1 MGGALYRLGRF
12 AVRRRRSVVV
22 AWLVIAVVTTLAAQV
37 WGGEET
43 DNYRI
48 PGAESQKAIDLLFA
62 KYPDQAG
69 GRAQVVFHLEDGQGR
84 LQDEPFASA
93 VQASLDRLEQVPH
106 VLPDP
111 IVLPSGL
118 LKPDS
123 PVADRTTLVQVV
135 FDLDQNDVGWDSVH
149 AVEDAV
155 QPARDAGIRTEVGGD
170 VVFNLT
176 KPETNVAEGAGVVVA
191 AVILLFAFGSLAGM
205 GLPVGIALFGLA
217 TSTALVSFLA
227 LVIDVAS
234 AAPLLGSMIGMG
246 VGIDY
251 ALFIV
256 TRHRQHLLA
265 GMTVEEAAGRANA
278 TSGQAVVFAGG
289 TVVIAICGLVLSG
302 VPFVASMGYAAAV
315 IVAVMVLASVTLLP
329 ALLGFAGERLAVAS
343 LRSVRER
350 EARHAERVERLVR
363 LGADA
368 PKTGW
373 ERLAQQ
379 VSEKPWRFLL
389 TGVAVLLVL
398 TAPVLKMRLGQSD
411 AGTYPESTAVRR
423 TFDLVNEGFG
433 PGFNGPLVLAID
445 VAAGGADTPEQLQ
458 AAIAADRAVAVA
470 APPDPPPSERGDAA
484 IILVVPKTAPQD
496 EATTDLVH
504 RIRRDIVPSVV
515 EGTGAVAHL
524 GGVTPVYTDLGDRI
538 SSRLPIFIG
547 GVVGLSFL
555 LLMAVFRSVLVPLK
569 AAVMNLLSIGASYG
583 IVVAVFQ
590 WGWLKDLVG
599 LRETVPIVSVIPMFM
614 FAVLF
619 GLSMDYEVFLLSRVR
634 EEYVRTKDNTT
645 SVIVGLASTAR
656 VITSAALIMIFVF
669 LGFVAGEDPIIK
681 MMGLGLAI
689 AVLVDA
695 TIVRTL
701 LVPASMRLL
710 GDANWWFP
718 AWLDRLLP
726 NLDVEGT
733 AGLPEPVYRD
743 DFVPLGSATRAEL
756 ERAAAVQ
763 LQVLASLE
771 RNGAAPTRAVPIP
784 APAEEVAAKR
794 PARRA
799 GTPKGATGTV
809 RKKSGKSG

>member
-12 AVRRRRSVVV
+12 AVRRRRLVV
-22 AWLVIAVVTTLAAQV
+22 AVWFLIAVVTTGGAQL
-37 WGGEET
+37 WGG
-43 DNYRI
+43 DPVDDYRI
-48 PGAESQKAIDLLFA
+48 PGAESQEAIDLLFER
-62 KYPDQAG
+62 YPAEAG
-69 GRAQVVFHLEDGQGR
+69 GRAQVVFHLEEGQGR

-93 VQASLDRLEQVPH
+93 VAQSVAAIQEVDH
-106 VLPDP
+106 ILPDP
-111 IVLPSGL
+111 IVLPAGL

-135 FDLDQNDVGWDSVH
+135 FDINQIDVTNADVR
-149 AVEDAV
+149 ALEVALE
-155 QPARDAGIRTEVGGD
+155 PARAAGIRTEVGGD

-176 KPETNVAEGAGVVVA
+176 KPETSAAEGIGVVA
-191 AVILLFAFGSLAGM
+191 AVVILLFAFGSLAGM

-217 TSTALVSFLA
+217 TGTALVSFLA

-234 AAPLLGSMIGMG
+234 AAPLLGSMIGIG

-265 GMTVEEAAGRANA
+265 GMTVEESAGRANA

-289 TVVIAICGLVLSG
+289 TVVIAICGLVLAQ
-302 VPFVASMGYAAAV
+302 VPFVASMGYAAAT
-315 IVAVMVLASVTLLP
+315 IVAVMVAASITLLP
-329 ALLGFAGERLAVAS
+329 ALLGFAGDKLAVAS
-343 LRSVRER
+343 LKSVRER
-350 EARHAERVERLVR
+350 EARYAERVERLVR

-368 PKTGW
+368 PRTGW
-373 ERLAQQ
+373 ERLATT
-379 VSEKPWRFLL
+379 VSDHPWRYLVS
-389 TGVAVLLVL
+389 GVALLLVL
-398 TAPVLKMRLGQSD
+398 SAPVTKMRLGQSD
-411 AGTYPESTAVRR
+411 AGTYAESTSVRR
-423 TFDLVNEGFG
+423 AFDLVEEGFG
-433 PGFNGPLVLAID
+433 EGFNGPMVLAID
-445 VAAGGADTPEQLQ
+445 LSEGGAETPELLQ
-458 AAIAADRAVAVA
+458 QALAADEGVAVA
-470 APPDPPPSERGDAA
+470 APPTRSETGDAA
-484 IILVVPKTAPQD
+484 IILVVPESAPQA
-496 EATTDLVH
+496 EETTELVH
-504 RIRRDIVPSVV
+504 RIREDTIPAVV
-515 EGTGAVAHL
+515 EGTGAVALL
-524 GGVTPVYTDLGDRI
+524 GGVSPTFIDLGDRI
-538 SSRLPIFIG
+538 SARFPWFIG

-569 AAVMNLLSIGASYG
+569 AAIMNLLSVGASYG
-583 IVVAVFQ
+583 VVVAVFQ

-634 EEYVRTKDNTT
+634 EEYVRTKDNTL

-669 LGFVAGEDPIIK
+669 LGFIAGEDPIIK
-681 MMGLGLAI
+681 MMGLGLAV

-695 TIVRTL
+695 TIVRML

-733 AGLPEPVYRD
+733 SGLPEPEFRP
-743 DFVPLGSATRAEL
+743 DFVPVGVATRSEL

-763 LQVLASLE
+763 HQTLAALE
-771 RNGAAPTRAVPIP
+771 RNGGPPSVPVEQRPKP
-784 APAEEVAAKR
+784 ASG
-794 PARRA
+794 PAR
-799 GTPKGATGTV
+799 
-809 RKKSGKSG
+809 KKVGKSG